1 MTLEGTRRLVSWRD
15 QPMIDI
21 ETLRNNVLYLMCKSE
36 TSVKK
41 ALQSKNFLKMFES
54 DELALF
60 IAKEFIS
67 WFQEFST
74 KPSPKRIDEQNNNSK
89 FGPSL
94 HVRLKLISDIDKQ
107 ENKPTDNEFESY
119 LNDLKMAWMKEK
131 VNQSLMNY
139 ANADVSK
146 IEDVE
151 KLSQSIKGFG
161 NEFVKISDAV
171 TQIDEG
177 EYSYTTEEVAEN
189 IELIKAK
196 DMTKDKRFYIGHRI
210 FDNAT
215 KGVRYGDLIMFLGNV
230 NTGKSMVLTNVV
242 YNLWKSG
249 ANVLLLTCEMKPNE
263 FDERIYS
270 RATNIEY
277 DAIINGGD
285 VITENDKAAFD
296 AYIAEVGSRPNK
308 IITKFLKT
316 TDNVGSVD
324 SYIEDLRLKRDFIP
338 DVVVVDSLEHISPLY
353 SAIEDKDNLKVAQ
366 IITEF
371 KDFAQTFMNNR
382 GLVIISTHQAKTDT
396 FDKSFEDIS
405 IVDFGRSKVAA
416 EKPDFALYIRSKAEL
431 NTMNVKL
438 IKARRTAA
446 GLTWAMAIDFSKC
459 LVMDTNDSLNSEML
473 TGD

>member
-1 MTLEGTRRLVSWRD
+1 ML
-15 QPMIDI
+15 DI
-21 ETLRNNVLYLMCKSE
+21 ETLRNTVLYLMCKSE
-36 TSVKK
+36 ASVKR
-41 ALQSKNFLKMFES
+41 ALQSKNFLKMFEA
-54 DELALF
+54 DDLGYF
-60 IAKEFIS
+60 IAKEFLS
-67 WFQEFST
+67 WYQQYAT
-74 KPSPKRIDEQNNNSK
+74 RPSPRRIDELNSNSK
-89 FGPSL
+89 FGAAL
-94 HVRLKLISDIDKQ
+94 HVRLKLISDLDKQ
-107 ENKPTDNEFESY
+107 EDKPTDNEFDSY
-119 LNDLKMAWMKEK
+119 LNDLKMAWMKER

-139 ANADVSK
+139 ANADISK
-146 IEDVE
+146 LEDVA

-171 TQIDEG
+171 THVDEG
-177 EYSYTTEEVAEN
+177 EYSFTTEDVAAN
-189 IELIKAK
+189 IEIIKNKDVAK
-196 DMTKDKRFYIGHRI
+196 EKRFSIGHRV

-270 RATNIEY
+270 RATAIEY
-277 DAIINGGD
+277 NAVINGGPA
-285 VITENDKAAFD
+285 ITPEDKAAFD
-296 AYIAEVGSRPNK
+296 AYIAEVGTRPNK

-316 TDNVGSVD
+316 TDNVGTVD

-353 SAIEDKDNLKVAQ
+353 GAIEDKDNLKVAQ

-382 GLVIISTHQAKTDT
+382 GLVVISTHQAKTDT

-446 GLTWAMAIDFSKC
+446 GLTWPMAIDFSKC
-459 LVMDTNDSLNSEML
+459 LVMDTQDSLNSEML
-473 TGD
+473 KGD